1 MGLKGS
7 HFITGLLTLTHID
20 SDFITLCLASAITV
34 LLLLSLNAMPT
45 YVTHYCFFL
54 LVSLKTIMI
63 SHCLVSKLEFN

>member
-45 YVTHYCFFL
+45 YVTHYFFSY
-54 LVSLKTIMI
+54 SLA
-63 SHCLVSKLEFN
+63 

>member
-20 SDFITLCLASAITV
+20 SDFITFCLASAITV
-34 LLLLSLNAMPT
+34 LLPLSLNAMPT
-45 YVTHYCFFL
+45 YVTQYFFL

>member
-45 YVTHYCFFL
+45 YVTQHFFL

-63 SHCLVSKLEFN
+63 SHWLVSKLELN